1 VDLHAAVCG
10 PKAHFSALTFCD
22 PALQPHVAARLM
34 NGGRL
39 PHQSTGCLEFCIDV
53 GDHELHGLS
62 FGQWHSR
69 RLALSCVTCCQL
81 QAAFSHAAR
90 SRAVAQDPAFG
101 NPLLRQCETVAF
113 LAHRRRERATGMSRP
128 QALRYVIFPQAAI
141 AMVPIFLTQ
150 AIILFQ
156 DTSLVFVVSLHDFL
170 TAITVIAN
178 RDGRLVEAY
187 SFACLIYYLICLAA
201 TAGVEKLKRTLVV

>member
-1 VDLHAAVCG
+1 
-10 PKAHFSALTFCD
+10 
-22 PALQPHVAARLM
+22 
-34 NGGRL
+34 
-39 PHQSTGCLEFCIDV
+39 
-53 GDHELHGLS
+53 
-62 FGQWHSR
+62 
-69 RLALSCVTCCQL
+69 
-81 QAAFSHAAR
+81 
-90 SRAVAQDPAFG
+90 
-101 NPLLRQCETVAF
+101 
-113 LAHRRRERATGMSRP
+113 MSRP